1 MAKYTYNYDCLI
13 NYCNNNLISLNKD
26 YSNINVTR
34 DTYIEGNCLNN
45 NCSFLF
51 NKTFRQLKRTGS
63 FCKDCSNL
71 NKKIK
76 LKETCLNKYGVE
88 HSFQVK
94 EFRDLGLKT
103 IREKYGV
110 TNISQSDE
118 IKLKKANT
126 CLKNFGVDN
135 SFKSQEVQNKIKT
148 SFLDKYNCDNPFKS
162 NEIKKQI
169 VQTNLNK
176 YGCKNPQQNAN
187 INNKTKNTCIEKYGV
202 TTAILL
208 PEVIEKRKEACIY
221 KYGNEIPLKTEI
233 GKKQV
238 KQTCLKKYGVENPQ
252 QNPEI
257 SEKTVKNSYR
267 KKIYTTPSGK
277 EFICQGYEP
286 FALDNLIKE
295 DNNLENEIITSRK
308 NVPTIWYNDNDG
320 KKHRH
325 FVDIFIPS
333 QNKCIEV
340 KSTWTFKKKMDC
352 VFLKQYAAKE
362 LGYNYEIW
370 IYNNKGEIVE
380 KHL

>member
-1 MAKYTYNYDCLI
+1 MTKYTYNFDCLT
-13 NYCNNNLISLNKD
+13 NYCNDNLILLNKD

-34 DTYIEGNCLNN
+34 DTYIEGKCFNKD
-45 NCSFLF
+45 CSFLF
-51 NKTFRQLKRTGS
+51 NKTFRQLKKTGS
-63 FCKDCSNL
+63 FCKDCSNI

-103 IREKYGV
+103 IKEKYGV
-110 TNISQSDE
+110 TNVSQSDE

-148 SFLDKYNCDNPFKS
+148 SFLEKYKCDNPFKS
-162 NEIKKQI
+162 NEIQKQI
-169 VQTNLNK
+169 IQTNLNK
-176 YGCKNPQQNAN
+176 YGSKNPQQNAN
-187 INNKTKNTCIEKYGV
+187 INNKTKNTCIKKYGV
-202 TTAILL
+202 ATAILL
-208 PEVIEKRKEACIY
+208 PEVIEKRKEVCIN

-233 GKKQV
+233 GKLQV
-238 KQTCLKKYGVENPQ
+238 KETCLKKYGVENPQ
-252 QNPEI
+252 QNPEV
-257 SEKTVKNSYR
+257 SEKTSKNSYL
-267 KKIYTTPSGK
+267 KKTYTTPSGK

-308 NVPTIWYNDNDG
+308 DVPTIWYNDDNC

-340 KSTWTFKKKMDC
+340 KSTWTFKKKNDC
-352 VFLKQYAAKE
+352 VFLKQNAAKQ
-362 LGYNYEIW
+362 LGYSYEIW
-370 IYNNKGEIVE
+370 VYNNKGEIVE
-380 KHL
+380 KYL